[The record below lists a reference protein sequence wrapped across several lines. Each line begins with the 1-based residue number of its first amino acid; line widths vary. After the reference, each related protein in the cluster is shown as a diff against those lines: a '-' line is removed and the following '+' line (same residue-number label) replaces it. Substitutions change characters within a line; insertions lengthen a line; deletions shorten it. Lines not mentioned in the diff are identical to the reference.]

1 VALKL
6 GARQISWGDWLGT
19 FSRSKKDSWAEFE
32 VARSFVRSL
41 NLNSR
46 SEWDDYYENNA
57 LPLTIPKTF
66 WTVYKEDGF
75 KSVQD
80 FLGSQYAHAND
91 RKWMSF
97 KEAKRFVRT
106 LNLKSQNEYKE
117 YVKSPNSPKNLPSN
131 PHKTYKKDWKSYPDF
146 MGYVPKVGRKH
157 FLGFN
162 QARQFSRSLGLSKR
176 ADWQE
181 YLKSGK
187 RPQNIPAKPE
197 KTYQKKGW
205 IDYKDWLNEN

>member
-1 VALKL
+1 MALKL

-46 SEWDDYYENNA
+46 SEWDDYYENNT
-57 LPLTIPKTF
+57 LPLAIPKTF

-117 YVKSPNSPKNLPSN
+117 YESLQIHQKIYPPIHIKHIRRIGNLIQILWVMFPK
-131 PHKTYKKDWKSYPDF
+131 
-146 MGYVPKVGRKH
+146 
-157 FLGFN
+157 
-162 QARQFSRSLGLSKR
+162 
-176 ADWQE
+176 
-181 YLKSGK
+181 
-187 RPQNIPAKPE
+187 
-197 KTYQKKGW
+197 
-205 IDYKDWLNEN
+205 